1 MAKIVATNSSV
12 AGMSHE
18 LGGQWET
25 IGRADGNTFQIVE
38 GSMSGRHCEVRLQGE
53 ELLVRD
59 LLSTN
64 GTFIDGKKITEGT
77 LKPGQKLRLGD
88 VEMRLE
94 ATAPATTPIPAPKP
108 VEKTP
113 GTSFTSKMLVTN
125 AAAAVAGK
133 PGAAPAPVE
142 VKPAPQPAAD
152 SGPKFQILLVDDSLA
167 FLEAF
172 SDLCVEYS
180 KRTWEVRTAPGADK
194 ALAALSEKSADLV
207 VLDIGMPMLDGLQ
220 LLGIIARRYPEL
232 KIVVMTGNASD
243 ARRADALAKGA
254 AMFLEK
260 PMTKDGMVFAFNMLN
275 DLVSWTHREG
285 FTGSLREASLQD
297 VIQMECLSRHSSIV
311 EIQNSGQLG
320 QVYIQDGSI
329 IHTAVGTLVG
339 EQAFYQLM
347 ALRGGEF
354 HVKPFSAPAMRT
366 IETRWEFLLM
376 DAARATDEETVL
388 LAKPS
393 PEAIKP
399 PAPAPLPPS
408 SPPPPAPAEQ
418 KLEDAPKEEDTAT
431 HALGED
437 IIVVATYD
445 GKWKPSDEPKPGPDK

>member
-1 MAKIVATNSSV
+1 MAKIVVTNSSV
-12 AGMSHE
+12 AGMTHE

-25 IGRADGNTFQIVE
+25 IGRADGNTFQLVE
-38 GSMSGRHCEVRLQGE
+38 ASVSGRHCEVRLQGE
-53 ELLVRD
+53 ELAVRD

-94 ATAPATTPIPAPKP
+94 ATPATTPIPTAKP
-108 VEKTP
+108 AEKTSPPTP
-113 GTSFTSKMLVTN
+113 GTSFTSKMLRTN
-125 AAAAVAGK
+125 AADTAGK
-133 PGAAPAPVE
+133 PGSAPAPVE
-142 VKPAPQPAAD
+142 TKSASQPAA
-152 SGPKFQILLVDDSLA
+152 STGPKFQILLVDDSLA
-167 FLEAF
+167 FLETF
-172 SDLCVEYS
+172 GELCVEYS
-180 KRTWEVRTAPGADK
+180 KRTWDVRTVPGADK
-194 ALAALSEKSADLV
+194 ALAALQEKSADLV

-220 LLGIIARRYPEL
+220 LLAIIARRYPEL
-232 KIVVMTGNASD
+232 KIVVMTGNATD
-243 ARRADALAKGA
+243 AKRTDALAKGA

-260 PMTKDGMVFAFNMLN
+260 PMTKEGMIFAFNMLN

-285 FTGSLREASLQD
+285 FSGSLREASLQD
-297 VIQMECLSRHSSIV
+297 VIQMECLGKRSSIV

-320 QVYIQDGSI
+320 EVYIEDGAI

-339 EQAFYQLM
+339 EQAFYRLM

-354 HVKPFSAPAMRT
+354 HVKPFAAPSIRT

-388 LAKPS
+388 LAKPKS
-393 PEAIKP
+393 EASKP
-399 PAPAPLPPS
+399 PQPMTPPS
-408 SPPPPAPAEQ
+408 PPAEP
-418 KLEDAPKEEDTAT
+418 KKDAPKEEETAT

-445 GKWKPSDEPKPGPDK
+445 GKWKSSDGPKPGPDK